1 MINVGAGILGVC
13 IAGWLSAHTSPKN
26 IWVWVNLASGLFN
39 IYVGLSF

>member
-13 IAGWLSAHTSPKN
+13 MAGLSPKN